1 MEEGTAGW
9 GSPAHVTSQKV
20 KGTGDES
27 RTYWSRTQEHA
38 AKNKWIKEGRGISQ
52 LKSTG
57 RILNG
62 TLGMRE

>member
-20 KGTGDES
+20 KGTGDE
-27 RTYWSRTQEHA
+27 RTYLSRTQEHT
-38 AKNKWIKEGRGISQ
+38 AKNKWTKEGRGISQ